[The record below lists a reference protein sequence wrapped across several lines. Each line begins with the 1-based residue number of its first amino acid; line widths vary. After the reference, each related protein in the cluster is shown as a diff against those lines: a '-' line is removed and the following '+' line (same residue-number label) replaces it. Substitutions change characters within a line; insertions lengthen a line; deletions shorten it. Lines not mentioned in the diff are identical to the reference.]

1 MKIKLKNGEILEI
14 ENSII
19 DNYMTKYNIDQ
30 KEAISMYL
38 DDNDISTNKEEVEKQ
53 KQDDIDNP
61 YKIKHDKVEDK
72 KSRKKRE
79 AKISDEKKMLFNLL
93 KECLSSAENITYE
106 VSIEN
111 KLLLVNIGEKKFKI
125 DLIESRK

>member
-14 ENSII
+14 ENNII
-19 DNYMTKYNIDQ
+19 DNYMSKYNIDQ

-72 KSRKKRE
+72 KPRKKRE
-79 AKISDEKKMLFNLL
+79 AKISNEKKMLFHLL
-93 KECLSSAENITYE
+93 EECLSSVEDITYE

-111 KLLLVNIGEKKFKI
+111 KLLLVNVGEKKFKI